1 MSRPKQESPR
11 HIVGLTSRCP
21 AIYPKWLTDL
31 LTTQYSDLVLAV
43 KYLPIS
49 SGSSRQ
55 WRAEVKACSI
65 VILYHSTKEGRI
77 GPTGTRGTIYDK
89 ELLYLAQHLGQEKV
103 MVVLDD
109 MKPISEA
116 EKEKTLK
123 SLNSLQRYC
132 CRLLLIPENRKITAL
147 RQKAPEIRNF
157 LVGEHCIKRATSP
170 PSSSR
175 PSKNSRQAHLSGTRP
190 IPKSGR
196 NMAPQS
202 DIRPSFQSREPLH
215 QTYLRPR
222 QTQPPSPTKVHKVGV
237 FSRAAGSHYQWLVNQ
252 LKSAFANDVGVTF
265 HSVPISNNYV
275 DFTSGLANCT
285 FAVLYHTL
293 NSGRLSVTDVTDSLY
308 DRELEDLSLHLGRNN
323 VIVVLDDL
331 TDSGPEEKKK
341 ILQNQPSINRLAWEL
356 FLISEKEKGSRGG
369 SNSFDNVLESQILR
383 LKLQRIVNVIK
394 ENQPRSPGYASLNDR
409 LKQREIQRPTSRA
422 GQADTSESPTNSKAA
437 KNSRQT
443 HQSESQP
450 SYKPGKYLV
459 HESDAAS
466 SPLPSGTPYQSP
478 KQEPHIHGAM
488 RKHPSSPTRVHKVG
502 IFSRAA
508 GSHYQWLV
516 NQLKSAFVN
525 DVGVTFHSVPIS
537 NKYLDFTSGL
547 ANCTFAILYHT
558 LNSGRLNVTDV
569 TDALY
574 DRELEDLSL
583 HLGRNN
589 VIVVLD
595 DLTDSGPEE
604 KKKILQNQPSIN
616 RLARELFLISEK
628 EKGSRGGSNY
638 SASVLESQ
646 ILKLKLERI
655 VHIIND
661 NRMAAPKGTN
671 HRHQDSFQ
679 TEYQR
684 QFTASQQRADHKASL
699 SPSKSDEGK
708 PTSNGVSSI
717 WETKENIYYDT
728 DSKTELGKSRNK
740 GPTLPRSEEHVKE
753 NIGFTGAPTSSRD
766 PQNPS
771 RRSNEDTL
779 GSSPSRTPASHKYDS
794 SASYGKSPKAT
805 DHDQQR
811 PLSSL
816 SKKAQQRSESAKNHH
831 KTEAPTSP
839 HSLGQ
844 MQSSH
849 LVDLMDNLFQQQH
862 DMILDYYKSQLLI
875 YEKVIKAW
883 HGLRQQINEKDNK
896 LTECQHIIHKQE
908 LTICKQENM
917 IRQLMDTHPLYRQNR
932 K

>member
-341 ILQNQPSINRLAWEL
+341 ILQNQPSINRLA
-356 FLISEKEKGSRGG
+356 
-369 SNSFDNVLESQILR
+369 
-383 LKLQRIVNVIK
+383 
-394 ENQPRSPGYASLNDR
+394 
-409 LKQREIQRPTSRA
+409 
-422 GQADTSESPTNSKAA
+422 
-437 KNSRQT
+437 
-443 HQSESQP
+443 
-450 SYKPGKYLV
+450 
-459 HESDAAS
+459 
-466 SPLPSGTPYQSP
+466 
-478 KQEPHIHGAM
+478 
-488 RKHPSSPTRVHKVG
+488 
-502 IFSRAA
+502 
-508 GSHYQWLV
+508 
-516 NQLKSAFVN
+516 
-525 DVGVTFHSVPIS
+525 
-537 NKYLDFTSGL
+537 
-547 ANCTFAILYHT
+547 
-558 LNSGRLNVTDV
+558 
-569 TDALY
+569 
-574 DRELEDLSL
+574 
-583 HLGRNN
+583 
-589 VIVVLD
+589 
-595 DLTDSGPEE
+595 
-604 KKKILQNQPSIN
+604 
-616 RLARELFLISEK
+616 RELFLISEK

-661 NRMAAPKGTN
+661 NTGMAAPKGTN